1 MIRAAAL
8 VLALLLAGCES
19 PALTGIAAG
28 LQERTEAPRRP
39 LTDPHLAT
47 FAFLPFEG
55 VPGNI
60 GDDLLRRL
68 WKRMENKGLQVVKR
82 PDGRALF
89 TVEGT
94 LTAVTDDNTS
104 LVFYVFDIQDVS
116 GTRLHRIT
124 GQQRSDGSD
133 NDPWSN
139 IADRD
144 LDFIARRTAALINA
158 WLNARA

>member
-8 VLALLLAGCES
+8 ILALLIAGCES

-28 LQERTEAPRRP
+28 LQESTEAPRRP

-55 VPGNI
+55 VPGNL

-68 WKRMENKGLQVVKR
+68 WSRMDSEGLQVVKR

-104 LVFYVFDIQDVS
+104 LVFTCSTFKMS
-116 GTRLHRIT
+116 
-124 GQQRSDGSD
+124 
-133 NDPWSN
+133 P
-139 IADRD
+139 
-144 LDFIARRTAALINA
+144 ARASTASPAS
-158 WLNARA
+158 NARTGRTTPPGRIFLIAISTSSPAEQRR